1 MHSKVARKW
10 QSRVL
15 HPATCLSHHP
25 WDLIPLPKPDPAS
38 AIYILGCKR
47 VGGYDG
53 ASERHL
59 TVEKQQRKG
68 MAMGAKK
75 EKLSRTGQIIN
86 LLLLNKG
93 TFCEQIVL

>member
-10 QSRVL
+10 QSQVL

-25 WDLIPLPKPDPAS
+25 WDLIPLPKADPAS
-38 AIYILGCKR
+38 AIYTLGCKR

-59 TVEKQQRKG
+59 TVEKEQRQR
-68 MAMGAKK
+68 MALGAKRK
-75 EKLSRTGQIIN
+75 EKKRKTVKNWSGSKSIAA
-86 LLLLNKG
+86 
-93 TFCEQIVL
+93 

>member
-10 QSRVL
+10 QSGVL

-25 WDLIPLPKPDPAS
+25 WDLIPLPKADPVS
-38 AIYILGCKR
+38 AIYTLGCKR

-59 TVEKQQRKG
+59 TVEKEQRQG
-68 MAMGAKK
+68 IALGAKNNCQ
-75 EKLSRTGQIIN
+75 ELVR
-86 LLLLNKG
+86 
-93 TFCEQIVL
+93 

>member
-15 HPATCLSHHP
+15 HPATCPSHHP
-25 WDLIPLPKPDPAS
+25 WDLIPLPKADPAS
-38 AIYILGCKR
+38 AIYTLGCKR

-59 TVEKQQRKG
+59 TVEKEQRQR
-68 MAMGAKK
+68 MALGAKK
-75 EKLSRTGQIIN
+75 KKEKKRKTVKNWSGSKSIAA
-86 LLLLNKG
+86 
-93 TFCEQIVL
+93 

>member
-15 HPATCLSHHP
+15 HPATCPSHHP
-25 WDLIPLPKPDPAS
+25 WDLIPLPKADPAS
-38 AIYILGCKR
+38 AIYTLGCKR

-59 TVEKQQRKG
+59 TVEKEQRQR
-68 MAMGAKK
+68 MALGAKRK
-75 EKLSRTGQIIN
+75 EKKRKTVKNWSGSKSIAA
-86 LLLLNKG
+86 
-93 TFCEQIVL
+93 